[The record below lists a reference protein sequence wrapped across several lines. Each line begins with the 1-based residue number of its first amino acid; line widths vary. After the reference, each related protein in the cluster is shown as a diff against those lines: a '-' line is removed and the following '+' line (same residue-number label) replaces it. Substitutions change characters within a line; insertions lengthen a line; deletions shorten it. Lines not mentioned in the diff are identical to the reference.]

1 MVTLSNRLYY
11 LLRPMLPWRVRIGLR
26 RWRAAYRRTEYAGEW
41 PIDERAGERPPNWPG
56 WPEGKRFAFV
66 LSHDVEGPKGLKR
79 VKRLVE
85 MNARYGFRA
94 SFNFVPEGGG
104 YQVSGEL
111 RAELERSGF
120 EVGVHGLSHDGRM
133 YFSKEG
139 FAREVRRI
147 QEYVK
152 EWGASGFRSP
162 LMHHHMSWMHLLG
175 TEYDASTFDTD
186 PFEPMPDGVGTIF
199 PFWITGENGSGL
211 VELPYTLVQ
220 DFTLFKVLEE
230 KTVEIWKR
238 KLDWVAERGG
248 MALLNTHPDY
258 MCMEGRP
265 DRDEYP
271 AALWEEFL
279 DYAARRYGRDYWHG
293 TPREVARYYM
303 SAVPVESRNTRKR
316 VCMVTHSF
324 YESDNRVRRY
334 AETLAKR
341 GDRVEVYAL
350 SDGVTQDEDIAGV
363 RVFRIQKRRHEEKG
377 KWGYFWPLLRFL
389 TVSSTKLAR
398 RHRAVRYD
406 LVHVHNIPDFLVF
419 AAWYPKWTG
428 VKVILDIHDIV
439 PELFANKFR
448 TGSRGLLLWMLK
460 LTEKVSTAFAD
471 HVIIAN
477 HLWYERLVKRSV
489 AAEKCSVVLN
499 HVDDEIFKARRR
511 TRDDGKVVIIFPGS
525 FQWHQGLDIAVRALA
540 RVREKVPEAEL
551 HLYGSGGGARAKS
564 DLLRLAKELGLNGSV
579 KFPGSVQLHEIPE
592 LVANADVGIVPKRA
606 DSFGNEAYST
616 KIMEFMSQGIPVVAS
631 RTKVDEYYFDEKV
644 VRFFPS
650 GDSEAM
656 AAAIVEVLENRELR
670 ERLVKAGREY
680 VERNSWKLKKGEYIE
695 LVDRLTTESFEG
707 AGLRD
712 WRSTKSIR

>member
-1 MVTLSNRLYY
+1 V
-11 LLRPMLPWRVRIGLR
+11 LRPMLPWRVRIGLR
-26 RWRAAYRRTEYAGEW
+26 RWLAAYRRAEHAGVW
-41 PIDERAGERPPNWPG
+41 PIDERAGGTPPNWPG

-66 LSHDVEGPKGLKR
+66 LSHDVEGEKGRDR
-79 VKRLVE
+79 VKRLAE
-85 MNARYGFRA
+85 LDARHGFRA
-94 SFNFVPEGGG
+94 SFNFVPEGG
-104 YQVSGEL
+104 YLVTDAL
-111 RAELERSGF
+111 REELERAGC

-133 YFSKEG
+133 YFSKG
-139 FAREVRRI
+139 RFAREVGRI
-147 QEYVK
+147 REYVT

-186 PFEPMPDGVGTIF
+186 PFEPMPDGAETIF
-199 PFWITGENGSGL
+199 PFWIRGEDGRGL

-230 KTVEIWKR
+230 RTVDIWKR

-258 MCMEGRP
+258 MCMGGKHE
-265 DRDEYP
+265 RDEYP
-271 AALWEEFL
+271 AALYEEFL
-279 DYAARRYGRDYWHG
+279 EYATRRYGGEYWHG
-293 TPREVARYYM
+293 TPREVARYYT
-303 SAVPVESRNTRKR
+303 SAVPAESRNTRRR
-316 VCMVTHSF
+316 VCMITHSF
-324 YESDNRVRRY
+324 YENDNRVRRY

-350 SDGVTQDEDIAGV
+350 SDGATAEEEEISGV

-389 TVSSTKLAR
+389 TVSSVKLTR
-398 RHRAVRYD
+398 RHGDVRYD
-406 LVHVHNIPDFLVF
+406 LIHVHNIPDFLVF

-448 TGSRGLLLWMLK
+448 AGPRGLLVWTLK
-460 LTEKVSTAFAD
+460 LMERVSTAFAD

-477 HLWYERLVKRSV
+477 HLWHERLVERSV

-499 HVDDEIFKARRR
+499 HVDDEIFHPRRR

-540 RVREKVPEAEL
+540 RVRERVPGAEL
-551 HLYGSGGGARAKS
+551 HLYGGGGGARAKS
-564 DLLRLAKELGLNGSV
+564 DLLRLAEELGLDGSV
-579 KFPGSVQLHEIPE
+579 KFPGSVRLHDIPVV
-592 LVANADVGIVPKRA
+592 VANADVGIVPKRA

-631 RTKVDEYYFDEKV
+631 RTKIDEYYFDEKEV
-644 VRFFPS
+644 QFFPS

-656 AAAIVEVLENRELR
+656 AAAIVEVLENGALR

-680 VERNSWKLKKGEYIE
+680 VERNSWKLKKGEYLD
-695 LVDRLTTESFEG
+695 LVDRLTTESFKG
-707 AGLRD
+707 VGLRD
-712 WRSTKSIR
+712 WRSTRSIR